1 MCFPPILLL
10 LTGDFQLPP
19 FAVCKKGQGV
29 SEDPGRAPLSV
40 PGTARPLQRQCR
52 CRSPLG
58 SAGEAK
64 VARLAAEVHRPRK
77 FPDPP
82 SRPNQTNKQINSG
95 SNQLPAPSSPSS
107 ERCHR
112 CSGHQRLA
120 GQSAPLSPP
129 AAPLSLPLC
138 LSLCR
143 PYPSLPRP
151 CGQAHPGQFLEEHL
165 DFWRC
170 CLSFQRRGELGWP
183 VPRTLL
189 AGPAQALS
197 TLHPKKPPGLSKG
210 SRQPLRPDSQQF
222 PRVFLTSFCRVYSH
236 LFNSAQTYFSSAWQ
250 EGFGGC
256 FCFYFPP
263 LLRQQGA
270 QTSCP

>member
-19 FAVCKKGQGV
+19 FAVCQKGQGV

-120 GQSAPLSPP
+120 GQSAPLSLQQPRCHCLCASLFAGHTHP
-129 AAPLSLPLC
+129 CQGPVARLILGSFWRNIWISGDAASASRGAESWDGRSRGHSWLALH
-138 LSLCR
+138 
-143 PYPSLPRP
+143 RP
-151 CGQAHPGQFLEEHL
+151 CPPSTQRNPL
-165 DFWRC
+165 D
-170 CLSFQRRGELGWP
+170 SP
-183 VPRTLL
+183 KVP
-189 AGPAQALS
+189 ASPSGPIAS
-197 TLHPKKPPGLSKG
+197 S
-210 SRQPLRPDSQQF
+210 SQ
-222 PRVFLTSFCRVYSH
+222 
-236 LFNSAQTYFSSAWQ
+236 
-250 EGFGGC
+250 GF
-256 FCFYFPP
+256 F
-263 LLRQQGA
+263 
-270 QTSCP
+270 